1 MARIST
7 FDDWVDL
14 LKEWQKDIGL
24 DTELVERYMPGYR
37 FEAKYGELPTNE
49 IYFGEFRGE
58 RRWEKI
64 LQIPD
69 QRMRDALLNMIVYQG
84 DTEFASN
91 EQQRCLVNNAPSEYD
106 LASLVRIMVEE
117 TRHGYQMCHL
127 LINNFG
133 TDGKIEA
140 QKLLERRA
148 FGKKNRLLNAFN
160 DDVTHWLDFFAYTN
174 FMDRDG
180 KFQLTMLSHS
190 GFAPLAQS
198 MLPMLK
204 EESYHMG
211 TGISG
216 LRRIAAAGIIPV
228 EMQQKYYNKWI
239 SGSLDLF
246 GTDHSGS
253 AQWAYAWGIKGRVDE
268 DEKTDTQADREH
280 LNELAR
286 QQFYDEITKTVERV
300 NAVNPS
306 ETKLYVPDMRF
317 NRKIGQYAGQYWTT
331 DGRQLT
337 QAEWDSY
344 APTVLPSHKDEEM
357 LTAYF
362 KDSRW
367 IAPKGKSEVATS

>member
-1 MARIST
+1 MARITT

-14 LKEWQKDIGL
+14 LQEWQKDIGL
-24 DTELVERYMPGYR
+24 NTELIERYMPGYR
-37 FEAKYGELPTNE
+37 FEAKYGELPTDE
-49 IYFGEFRGE
+49 IYFGEFAGE
-58 RRWEKI
+58 RRWEKL

-91 EQQRCLVNNAPSEYD
+91 EQQRFLVNNAPSEYD

-127 LINNFG
+127 LISHFG

-198 MLPMLK
+198 MFPMLK

-216 LRRIAAAGIIPV
+216 LRRIAAAGIVPV
-228 EMQQKYYNKWI
+228 EIQQKYYNKWI

-268 DEKTDTQADREH
+268 DKKTGSQADREH

-286 QQFYDEITKTVERV
+286 QQFYEEISKTVERV

-306 ETKLYVPDMRF
+306 ETQLYVPDMRF
-317 NRKIGQYAGQYWTT
+317 NRKIGQNAGEYWTT
-331 DGRQLT
+331 DGRRLT
-337 QAEWDSY
+337 QEEWEAY
-344 APTVLPSHKDEEM
+344 APSVLPSPKDEEM

-362 KDSRW
+362 KDPRW
-367 IAPKGKSEVATS
+367 IAPKGKSEAA